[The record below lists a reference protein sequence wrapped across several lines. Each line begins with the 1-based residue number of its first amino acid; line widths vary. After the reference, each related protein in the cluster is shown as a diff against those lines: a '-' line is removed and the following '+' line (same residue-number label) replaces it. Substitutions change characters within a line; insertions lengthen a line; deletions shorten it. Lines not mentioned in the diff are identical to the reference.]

1 MLSCYESIAVTI
13 ASNSGWVGFIG
24 NLNKVSVGVNS
35 GLFCFKKYGLKNLE
49 T

>member
-1 MLSCYESIAVTI
+1 MLSCYESIAITI
-13 ASNSGWVGFIG
+13 ASNSGWVDFIG

-35 GLFCFKKYGLKNLE
+35 GLFCFKKCEFKNLK